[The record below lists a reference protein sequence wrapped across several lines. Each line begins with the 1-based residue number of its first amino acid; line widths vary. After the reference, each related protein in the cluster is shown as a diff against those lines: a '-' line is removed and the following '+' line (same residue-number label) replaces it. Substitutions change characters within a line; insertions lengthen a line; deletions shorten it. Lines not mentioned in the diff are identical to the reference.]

1 MSDFDSSFEG
11 RALAQLF
18 RPRMVSDPNA
28 RAMDQLLRPSGRRR
42 PNAGGTKARLGR
54 VVSRAPEVM
63 VKVTGRPKGKNHVA
77 AHFDYIGRK
86 GDLALERRGGDI
98 LADRETR
105 NEVAGLWGDPVY
117 WRDNATTAAVN
128 MIFSMPEGTDPGKVL
143 ASVRAVAQSE
153 IEDEWDFVMA
163 LHTDTPRPHVHLTV
177 AARGDTGRRF
187 NPRPHTLHHF
197 RERFAEELRARGVT
211 AEATPR
217 AARGVGRA
225 GQSMALH
232 QMRQR
237 LKAGTAMQP
246 RANRQFRAAVIADY
260 ERKAPTPAFVKRSK
274 DSWAETRRIYLA
286 AADQLADSGDP
297 NDRRLADQVRAFV
310 RGGRSPTAHEQ
321 AMAAIERSAERDRPA
336 QTQERRP
343 KPPDR
348 TR

>member
-11 RALAQLF
+11 RSLAQLF

-28 RAMDQLLRPSGRRR
+28 KGLDRLLRPSGPRR
-42 PNAGGTKARLGR
+42 PSGLGAKARLGR

-86 GDLALERRGGDI
+86 GELALERRGGDI

-105 NEVAGLWGDPVY
+105 NEVAGMWGDPVY
-117 WRDNATTAAVN
+117 WRDNATTAAVS
-128 MIFSMPEGTDPGKVL
+128 MIFSMPQGTDPAKVL
-143 ASVRAVAQSE
+143 ASVRAVAQTE
-153 IEDEWDFVMA
+153 IEDEWDYVMA
-163 LHTDTPRPHVHLTV
+163 LHTDTPRPHVHLAV

-217 AARGVGRA
+217 AARGIGRA

-237 LKAGTAMQP
+237 LRAGTAMQP
-246 RANRQFRAAVIADY
+246 RANRQFRAAVIDDHQ
-260 ERKAPTPAFVKRSK
+260 RKTPPPPFVKRSQ
-274 DSWAETRRIYLA
+274 DSWAEARRIYLA
-286 AADQLADSGDP
+286 AADQLAGSGDP
-297 NDRRLADQVRAFV
+297 DDRKLADQVRAFV
-310 RGGRSPTAHEQ
+310 RGGRTPTAHEQ
-321 AMAAIERSAERDRPA
+321 ALAAIERSGERQRQP
-336 QTQERRP
+336 ERRP